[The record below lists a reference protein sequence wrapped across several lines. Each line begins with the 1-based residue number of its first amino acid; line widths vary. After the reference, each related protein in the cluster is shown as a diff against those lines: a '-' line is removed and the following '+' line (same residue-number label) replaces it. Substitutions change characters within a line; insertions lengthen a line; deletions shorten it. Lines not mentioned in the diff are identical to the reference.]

1 MTQSRLEYLGP
12 SAGQAPRAKPTIWA
26 RLPIAFII
34 VVVVPTLLAAIYYLL
49 IVTPRYVSE
58 ARFVVR
64 TAQSGGPGAIGA
76 ALQGVGLAPAQV
88 ETFAVHEYA
97 TSSDSIRNL
106 KQNYDLAKI
115 YAPRGLD
122 ILSGYPRFGEA
133 ANADALQ
140 KAMRRYVTVGY
151 DSTTGIS
158 TIRVQA
164 FRSADA
170 RDLATAL
177 LESGEAL
184 VNRLNERATNDAVEA
199 ARQAQ
204 VRATERLAEAQNSM
218 TAFRSEERFIDPA
231 TTLNPTSQ
239 VVGSLMASVAQL
251 RAERDQIAREAPQS
265 PQLGAL
271 DGRIAGLEKQI
282 AGAQERMTGGAES
295 LAPQV
300 GAYERLVFNR
310 ELASRE
316 LASASAALLA
326 AEQSA
331 GQKKLYLER
340 IVEPSL
346 PEASSKPRRWFSILS
361 VLVSTLFA
369 YGLGWLIWSGVREHR
384 QD

>member
-12 SAGQAPRAKPTIWA
+12 SAGQAPRVGPTIWT
-26 RLPIAFII
+26 RLPIAFIV

-64 TAQSGGPGAIGA
+64 SAQSGGPGAIGA

-97 TSSDSIRNL
+97 TSSDSIRSL
-106 KQNYDLAKI
+106 KQNYNLAEI

-122 ILSGYPRFGEA
+122 MLSGYPRLGEA

-140 KAMRRYVTVGY
+140 KAMRRYVAVGY

-164 FRSADA
+164 FRPADA
-170 RDLATAL
+170 RNLTAAL

-184 VNRLNERATNDAVEA
+184 VNRLNERATNDAVQA

-204 VRATERLAEAQNSM
+204 ARATERLAEAQSSM

-251 RAERDQIAREAPQS
+251 RAERDQVAREAPQS
-265 PQLGAL
+265 PQLAVL

-316 LASASAALLA
+316 LASASVALLA

-361 VLVSTLFA
+361 VFVSTLFA